1 LVLKIASSITNTH
14 YTYSGLDMFGWFLS
28 LVPESIFILI
38 YYIMLSAGI
47 VLYIASKL
55 VAWVP
60 MMGQYKLPAELV
72 GVVLLVVGAYFYG
85 GHGVQSAWLARVA
98 ELEAKVKIAEEK
110 SQQVNTVIETKIV
123 TKIKVVKENVYVNRE
138 IIKEVAGKQLDAQ
151 CTLPKSTVSL
161 HDSASRNEVPERAA
175 ATDGTPSGVE
185 ASRLLD
191 RVVENY
197 GACYENAEK
206 LKMWQE
212 WYKEQKKIFESVK

>member
-1 LVLKIASSITNTH
+1 MWQL
-14 YTYSGLDMFGWFLS
+14 GWIFS
-28 LVPESIFILI
+28 LIPDSLFVWL
-38 YYIMLSAGI
+38 YYILLTAG
-47 VLYIASKL
+47 VVFYVASKL
-55 VAWVP
+55 VKWIP

-85 GHGVQSAWLARVA
+85 GHSIQSAWLARVA

-110 SQQVNTVIETKIV
+110 SQQVNTVIETRV
-123 TKIKVVKENVYVNRE
+123 VEKIKVVKENVYVNRE

-197 GACYENAEK
+197 GACHENAEK
-206 LKMWQE
+206 LRMWQE

>member
-1 LVLKIASSITNTH
+1 
-14 YTYSGLDMFGWFLS
+14 
-28 LVPESIFILI
+28 
-38 YYIMLSAGI
+38 
-47 VLYIASKL
+47 
-55 VAWVP
+55 

-72 GVVLLVVGAYFYG
+72 GVALLVAGAYLFG
-85 GHGVQSAWLARVA
+85 GYGVQQVWTARVA
-98 ELEAKVKIAEEK
+98 ELEAKVKAAEEK

-123 TKIKVVKENVYVNRE
+123 TKVKVIKENVYVNRE

-151 CTLPKSTVSL
+151 CTLPKSTVVL

-197 GACYENAEK
+197 GACHENAEK
-206 LKMWQE
+206 LRMWQE
-212 WYKEQKKIFESVK
+212 WYREQKKIFESVK

>member
-1 LVLKIASSITNTH
+1 MWQIQWVLALIPDSFFLWITYLLIAVGVGF
-14 YTYSGLDMFGWFLS
+14 Y
-28 LVPESIFILI
+28 V
-38 YYIMLSAGI
+38 
-47 VLYIASKL
+47 ASKL
-55 VAWVP
+55 VTWIP
-60 MMGQYKLPAELV
+60 LISQYKLPAELV
-72 GVVLLVVGAYFYG
+72 GVVLLVAGSYLFG
-85 GHGVQSAWLARVA
+85 SHGTEMAWRERVR
-98 ELEAKVKIAEEK
+98 ELEAKVKVAEEK

-123 TKIKVVKENVYVNRE
+123 EKIKVVKENVYVNRE

-151 CTLPKSTVSL
+151 CTLPKSTISL

-191 RVVENY
+191 TVVENY
-197 GACYENAEK
+197 GACHENAEK

>member
-1 LVLKIASSITNTH
+1 MAQL
-14 YTYSGLDMFGWFLS
+14 GWMLS
-28 LVPESIFILI
+28 LIPDSLFIWI
-38 YYIMLSAGI
+38 TYILFGIGI
-47 VLYIASKL
+47 VLYVASKL
-55 VAWVP
+55 VVWIP

-72 GVVLLVVGAYFYG
+72 GVVFLVVGSYLFGSYG
-85 GHGVQSAWLARVA
+85 TEMIWRNRVA
-98 ELEAKVKIAEEK
+98 ELESKVKVAEEK

-191 RVVENY
+191 N
-197 GACYENAEK
+197 GACHENAEK
-206 LKMWQE
+206 LRAWQE